1 MKQWAALCVML
12 LVALVTSAQDQPK
25 YLLELGGGA
34 GLGVYEGDFND
45 NLLKS
50 PKPMGQLVARYKP
63 NPRMAW
69 AADIAYGKLK
79 GSSKNAKTWY
89 PDLTD
94 NPVDF
99 STSLVDFAVRYE
111 YNFWPFG
118 TGREYHGASILTPF
132 IAVGVGLSFASAENG
147 PAGAKEKRSSV
158 AGQIPI
164 GLGVKYKVAD
174 RLNLTAEWMMHFT
187 GNDKIDGVV
196 DPYGIES
203 SGLFKNTDC
212 YSVLAVSL
220 TYDLWAKCK
229 TCHNDRE

>member
-1 MKQWAALCVML
+1 M
-12 LVALVTSAQDQPK
+12 
-25 YLLELGGGA
+25 
-34 GLGVYEGDFND
+34 
-45 NLLKS
+45 
-50 PKPMGQLVARYKP
+50 
-63 NPRMAW
+63 
-69 AADIAYGKLK
+69 
-79 GSSKNAKTWY
+79 
-89 PDLTD
+89 
-94 NPVDF
+94 
-99 STSLVDFAVRYE
+99 
-111 YNFWPFG
+111 
-118 TGREYHGASILTPF
+118 
-132 IAVGVGLSFASAENG
+132 GLSFAIAKNG
-147 PAGAKEKRSSV
+147 PAGAQEKRSSI
-158 AGQIPI
+158 AGQMPI